1 MTQGTDAQA
10 KVTIRLEEDGRTVN
24 GRGADTDTM
33 VASVK
38 AYVNALNKLLV
49 KREKTTPEVLSA

>member
-1 MTQGTDAQA
+1 
-10 KVTIRLEEDGRTVN
+10 VRLEEKGKTVI
-24 GRGADTDTM
+24 GQGADTDTM

-49 KREKTTPEVLSA
+49 KRKKSAPAALSA